1 MKKIAIILAILFL
14 CGCVKSI
21 HTATI
26 DQNVTAVNDYLSK
39 GVDIDEPDRHGFTP
53 LIYAAYYGHFP
64 MTKYLCDKGA
74 DVNRKND
81 EGQTALL
88 YAAYYNHI
96 NIAKVLLEHDADPH
110 IVNNQGYNAYEY
122 AKKFQFDE
130 MLELLK
136 AQGAKPLY

>member
-1 MKKIAIILAILFL
+1 
-14 CGCVKSI
+14 
-21 HTATI
+21 
-26 DQNVTAVNDYLSK
+26 
-39 GVDIDEPDRHGFTP
+39 
-53 LIYAAYYGHFP
+53 

>member
-1 MKKIAIILAILFL
+1 MAILLL

-53 LIYAAYYGHFP
+53 LIYAAYY
-64 MTKYLCDKGA
+64 
-74 DVNRKND
+74 
-81 EGQTALL
+81 
-88 YAAYYNHI
+88 NHI

-110 IVNNQGYNAYEY
+110 IVNNRGYNAYEY